1 MINLIFDVDDTLYN
15 QLTPFY
21 TAYNKVFSSI
31 KDISIED
38 LYMSSRKYSDEVF
51 HMTENGEMP
60 IKEMHIYRIMKAFE
74 ELGNSIT
81 EKDAQSFQD
90 EYIYQQSQITLIPE
104 VERILNFSKERNI
117 NLGIITNGPSNHQR
131 MKLKQLNIEN
141 WVDKSNI
148 FISSEVG
155 FSKPDTNI
163 FRVAENVMNLD
174 RENTYYVGDSYRND
188 VLGAKKAGWKSIWL
202 NHRGHEVEELFYK
215 PDFVILEHKD
225 LISLFIR
232 ICSYKNM

>member
-1 MINLIFDVDDTLYN
+1 
-15 QLTPFY
+15 
-21 TAYNKVFSSI
+21 
-31 KDISIED
+31 
-38 LYMSSRKYSDEVF
+38 
-51 HMTENGEMP
+51 MTENGEMA

-74 ELGNSIT
+74 ELGTSIT

-104 VERILNFSKERNI
+104 VEWVLNFSKERNI
-117 NLGIITNGPSNHQR
+117 NLGIITNGPSTHQR

-141 WVDKSNI
+141 WVDKNNI

-174 RENTYYVGDSYRND
+174 RENTYYMGDSYRND

-202 NHRGHEVEELFYK
+202 NHRRHEVEGVFYK
-215 PDFVILEHKD
+215 PDFLILEHKD
-225 LISLFIR
+225 LMSLFIK
-232 ICSYKNM
+232 ICSKKC